1 MGMEAKLEPTPPP
14 VRFSVLQISANDSP
28 TVLNLKGFGERMT
41 VLKGAAGGAVGGTGM
56 MLGEVIM
63 DPQTIILLPIMVPA
77 VAIAGAASAPSNA
90 EWEAMVASQ
99 NRATREIAR
108 LSALIDSMD
117 KGADLERRIA
127 QRIKAVPDFSST
139 CISIRGQRRRCPASD
154 GAAKLRIELDNEV
167 SPYLGSGRL
176 LRGNK
181 NQKIEAYFFNATA
194 RVRLD
199 LAPPQEDR
207 CYTFEVTDSF
217 APGELGGVFT
227 REAVEEAV
235 GRRYQDLATIL
246 ALTLFELPGLKA
258 ENQKS
263 LLEQRKSD
271 LWREQRIYPPPAKKC
286 AAQSQ
291 G

>member
-167 SPYLGSGRL
+167 SPYLGPGRL
-176 LRGNK
+176 FRGNK
-181 NQKIEAYFFNATA
+181 NQKIEAYFSTRRREYVWIWRRRKKTA
-194 RVRLD
+194 AIRSRSPTRSRPENWAACSRVKQWKRL
-199 LAPPQEDR
+199 
-207 CYTFEVTDSF
+207 S
-217 APGELGGVFT
+217 
-227 REAVEEAV
+227 AVDIRTW
-235 GRRYQDLATIL
+235 RR
-246 ALTLFELPGLKA
+246 F
-258 ENQKS
+258 
-263 LLEQRKSD
+263 
-271 LWREQRIYPPPAKKC
+271 
-286 AAQSQ
+286 
-291 G
+291 